1 MFKRPFVINGYDYL
15 EQLRADFSELTNELN
30 IRYYWWAEEIYK
42 NLTWLTVTM
51 YYINYI
57 FKIY

>member
-42 NLTWLTVTM
+42 T
-51 YYINYI
+51 
-57 FKIY
+57 